1 MDVMRCRIL
10 FLALAPLVLAGCTM
24 LHSSP
29 DPSYGGIAYYLPKSL
44 GVAKVDLWKIP
55 KQPGMARD
63 EYIANIDMVVPPNQT
78 EKPTRGVIVPD
89 LKERYALSYS
99 SNPFFYDRYC
109 VLTDA
114 NSLLKSVEYA
124 TEDKTPQIVLGL
136 AELGRKVGGF
146 AGDRPADAREDAK
159 PEASATVTFNPFDL
173 DDRAAAEQAINATFN
188 NRVSVRFEFPD
199 LSHFRRNENDR
210 KCRGEGGVCFRTL
223 AKAPMRLW
231 DAMTKKLT
239 ASVLVE
245 VVNPYY
251 TGHLDLERAF
261 MVEKVQRLGFENG
274 ALSQVIMRKPSEAL
288 QTVKLPLAVVDAIL
302 AVPSNFI
309 AKAAGT
315 GGSVKAE
322 LDEQRE
328 TLRKIREQLD
338 QGVAAPAGS
347 IYQPSCNG
355 GRLN

>member
-1 MDVMRCRIL
+1 MRCRSL
-10 FLALAPLVLAGCTM
+10 FLAVAPLVLAGCTM

-29 DPSYGGIAYYLPKSL
+29 DPSYSGISYYLPKTL
-44 GVAKVDLWKIP
+44 VVAKVDLWKIP
-55 KQPGMARD
+55 KQAGMAQD
-63 EYIANIDMVVPPNQT
+63 EYIANFDMVIPANQT
-78 EKPTRGVIVPD
+78 EKPTRGLTVPD
-89 LKERYALSYS
+89 LRERYALSYS

-109 VLTDA
+109 VLTDE
-114 NSLLKSVEYA
+114 NSLLRSVEYA

-146 AGDRPADAREDAK
+146 AGDRPADSTAAAPDA
-159 PEASATVTFNPFDL
+159 STTVTFNPFDL
-173 DDRAAAEQAINATFN
+173 NDRAAAEQAINATFN
-188 NRVSVRFEFPD
+188 NRVDARLEFPN
-199 LSHFRRNENDR
+199 LSHFRPNQDDG

-223 AKAPMRLW
+223 VKTPMRLR
-231 DAMTKKLT
+231 DAKTRKLT
-239 ASVLVE
+239 ATVLVD

-261 MVEKVQRLGFENG
+261 MVEKVQRLGFEKG
-274 ALSQVIMRKPSEAL
+274 ALAQVIMRKPSEAL

-309 AKAAGT
+309 AKTAGT
-315 GGSVKAE
+315 GGSVKAD

-328 TLRKIREQLD
+328 TLRKIREQLE

-347 IYQPSCNG
+347 IYQPSCSN